1 MDKRTVIALL
11 LIGLI
16 LLITQT
22 PFYKKLMTGGKW
34 VPPSKKIERV
44 SPETTSVAEKKI
56 ETSPQ
61 SASQITIAP
70 STIPEKKVF
79 VENSIYKGVFST
91 KGGVLTSLTFKKFN
105 YSTGGQIEIIPQDTV
120 FPLDI
125 YFPDIN
131 LDLSQLDFSVDK
143 ETLFLSKS
151 HPADSL
157 TFSYSDGK
165 GLSIIKKLVFFEG
178 RYDFQLA
185 FEVSSKDK
193 NIGRNYFLSWG
204 SGVKPTEVNVQEDLN
219 YFEASSMMGT
229 EVVKIKNFQ
238 QPKGVEIGKMDEL
251 RSGETNWVAT
261 RSKYFLAALAPF
273 SRPGAGFKADGIREI
288 RYSDNKKLEKKRI
301 GVSIE
306 MPGSGNTIQDRFMV
320 YVGPLEYHILKG
332 YKNGLEN
339 LVDLGWKIIKPFSL
353 AVLWVLVNLHKVI
366 PNYGLVIIIFTIL
379 IKILFHPLTHKSVTS
394 ATRMQDLQPK
404 MAEMKEKYKKD
415 PQRMNQ
421 EIMKLYKEQGVNP
434 LGGCLPLLLQMPLF
448 YGLFVVFRSTIELRG
463 AKFIFWLSDLS
474 QMDKYYI
481 LPVIMAVTMFWQQK
495 MTIKDPKQMAI
506 VYLMPV
512 LFFFLFRSFPAGLTL
527 YWTFFNILSL
537 IEQYYIKSKMK
548 PKGALA

>member
-1 MDKRTVIALL
+1 LDKRTVIALL

>member
-11 LIGLI
+11 VIGLI
-16 LLITQT
+16 IVLYPYYIQLI
-22 PFYKKLMTGGKW
+22 TGGK
-34 VPPSKKIERV
+34 VVTPLKKIETV
-44 SPETTSVAEKKI
+44 SPETTAVVEKKV
-56 ETSPQ
+56 ETLSQ

-70 STIPEKKVF
+70 TAIPEKKVF
-79 VENSIYKGVFST
+79 VENSLYKGVFST
-91 KGGVLTSLTFKKFN
+91 KGGILTSLTFKRFN
-105 YSTGGQIEIIPQDTV
+105 YSKGSQIEIIPQDTI

-151 HPADSL
+151 HPADSF

-165 GLSIIKKLVFFEG
+165 GLSIIKKLIFFEG

-185 FEVSSKDK
+185 FELSSKDK
-193 NIGRNYFLSWG
+193 SIGRNYFLSWG

-229 EVVKIKNFQ
+229 EVVKIKSFQ
-238 QPKGVEIGKMDEL
+238 QPKGAEIGKMEEL
-251 RSGETNWVAT
+251 RTGETNWVAT
-261 RSKYFLAALAPF
+261 RSKYFLAALAPL

-288 RYSDNKKLEKKRI
+288 RYSDNKKSEKKRI

-306 MPGSGNTIQDRFMV
+306 MPGSGDTIQDRFMV
-320 YVGPLEYHILKG
+320 YAGPLEYHILKG

-404 MAEMKEKYKKD
+404 ITELKEKYKKD

-421 EIMKLYKEQGVNP
+421 EMMKLYKVQGVNP

-495 MTIKDPKQMAI
+495 MTIKDPKQMAM
-506 VYLMPV
+506 VYMMPV
-512 LFFFLFRSFPAGLTL
+512 LFFFLFRNFPAGLTL

-548 PKGALA
+548 PKEAVA

>member
-1 MDKRTVIALL
+1 LDKRTVIALL
-11 LIGLI
+11 VIGLI
-16 LLITQT
+16 IVLYPYYIQLI
-22 PFYKKLMTGGKW
+22 TGGK
-34 VPPSKKIERV
+34 VVTPLKKIETV
-44 SPETTSVAEKKI
+44 SPETTAVAEKKA
-56 ETSPQ
+56 EGAPQ
-61 SASQITIAP
+61 PVPEITIAP
-70 STIPEKKVF
+70 TAIPEKKVF
-79 VENSIYKGVFST
+79 VGNSVYKGVFST
-91 KGGVLTSLTFKKFN
+91 KGGLLTSLTFKKFN
-105 YSTGGQIEIIPQDTV
+105 YSKGEQIEIIPQDTI

-125 YFPDIN
+125 YFPDVN

-151 HPADSL
+151 HPADSF

-165 GLSIIKKLVFFEG
+165 GLSIVKKFVFFEG

-185 FEVSSKDK
+185 FELSSNDK
-193 NIGRNYFLSWG
+193 SIGRNYFLSWG
-204 SGVKPTEVNVQEDLN
+204 SGVKPTEVNVQEDIN

-229 EVVKIKNFQ
+229 EVVKIKSFQ
-238 QPKGVEIGKMDEL
+238 QPKGAETGKMEEL

-273 SRPGAGFKADGIREI
+273 SRPGTGFKADGIREVK
-288 RYSDNKKLEKKRI
+288 YSDNKKSEKKRI

-306 MPGSGNTIQDRFMV
+306 MPGAGNTIQDRFMV

-404 MAEMKEKYKKD
+404 VAELKEKYKKD

-421 EIMKLYKEQGVNP
+421 EMMKLYKERGVNP

-495 MTIKDPKQMAI
+495 MTIKDPKQMAM
-506 VYLMPV
+506 VYMMPV
-512 LFFFLFRSFPAGLTL
+512 LFFFLFRNFPAGLTL

-548 PKGALA
+548 PKEAVA

>member
-1 MDKRTVIALL
+1 MDKRTIIALL
-11 LIGLI
+11 AIGLI
-16 LLITQT
+16 IVLYPYYVQLI
-22 PFYKKLMTGGKW
+22 TGGKG
-34 VPPSKKIERV
+34 VTPPKKIETV
-44 SPETTSVAEKKI
+44 SPETIPGAEKKA
-56 ETSPQ
+56 ETSPLPVPE
-61 SASQITIAP
+61 ITIAP
-70 STIPEKKVF
+70 STVPEKKVF
-79 VENSIYKGVFST
+79 VENSLYKGVLST
-91 KGGVLTSLTFKKFN
+91 KGGILTSFTFKKFN
-105 YSTGGQIEIIPQDTV
+105 YTKDEQIEIIPQDTI
-120 FPLDI
+120 FALDI
-125 YFPDIN
+125 HFPDIS
-131 LDLSQLDFSVDK
+131 LDLKQLDFSVDK

-151 HPADSL
+151 HPADSF

-165 GLSIIKKLVFFEG
+165 GLSIIKKLIFFED

-185 FEVSSKDK
+185 FELSSKDK
-193 NIGRNYFLSWG
+193 SIGRNYFLSWA

-229 EVVKIKNFQ
+229 EVVKIKSFQ
-238 QPKGVEIGKMDEL
+238 QPKGAEIGKMDEL
-251 RSGETNWVAT
+251 RTGETNWVAT
-261 RSKYFLAALAPF
+261 RSKYFLAALAPL

-288 RYSDNKKLEKKRI
+288 RYSDNKKSEKKRI

-306 MPGSGNTIQDRFMV
+306 MPGAGNTIQDRFMV
-320 YVGPLEYHILKG
+320 YAGPLEYHILRG
-332 YKNGLEN
+332 YKNGLDN

-404 MAEMKEKYKKD
+404 MAELKEKYKKD

-421 EIMKLYKEQGVNP
+421 EMMKLYKEQGVNP

-463 AKFIFWLSDLS
+463 AGFIFWLNDLS

-495 MTIKDPKQMAI
+495 MTIKDPKQMAM

-512 LFFFLFRSFPAGLTL
+512 LFFFLFKSFPAGLTL

-537 IEQYYIKSKMK
+537 IEQYYIKGKMK

>member
-1 MDKRTVIALL
+1 MDKRTIIALL
-11 LIGLI
+11 VIGLI
-16 LLITQT
+16 IVLYPYYIQLIN
-22 PFYKKLMTGGKW
+22 GGK
-34 VPPSKKIERV
+34 VVTPLKKIETV
-44 SPETTSVAEKKI
+44 SPETTSVTEKKV
-56 ETSPQ
+56 ETQLQ

-70 STIPEKKVF
+70 STVPEKKVF
-79 VENSIYKGVFST
+79 VENSLYKGIFST

-105 YSTGGQIEIIPQDTV
+105 SSKGSQIEIIPQDTI

-131 LDLSQLDFSVDK
+131 LDLKQLDFSVDK
-143 ETLFLSKS
+143 ETLFISRS
-151 HPADSL
+151 HPADSF

-165 GLSIIKKLVFFEG
+165 GLSIVKRFVFFEG

-185 FEVSSKDK
+185 FELSSNDK
-193 NIGRNYFLSWG
+193 SIGRSYFLSWA

-229 EVVKIKNFQ
+229 EVVKIKSFQ
-238 QPKGVEIGKMDEL
+238 QPKGAEIGKMEEL

-261 RSKYFLAALAPF
+261 RSKYFLAALNPL

-288 RYSDNKKLEKKRI
+288 RYSDNKKSEKKRI

-306 MPGSGNTIQDRFMV
+306 MPSSGDTIQDRFMV

-353 AVLWVLVNLHKVI
+353 AVLWVLVNLHKAI

-404 MAEMKEKYKKD
+404 MTELKEKYKKD
-415 PQRMNQ
+415 AQRMNQ
-421 EIMKLYKEQGVNP
+421 EMMKLYKEQGVNP

-463 AKFIFWLSDLS
+463 ASFIFWLNDLS

-481 LPVIMAVTMFWQQK
+481 LPVIMAATMFWQQK
-495 MTIKDPKQMAI
+495 MTIKDPKQMAM
-506 VYLMPV
+506 VYMMPV
-512 LFFFLFRSFPAGLTL
+512 LFFFLFKSFPAGLTL

>member
-1 MDKRTVIALL
+1 MDKKTVISLL

-16 LLITQT
+16 IVLYPYYIQLI
-22 PFYKKLMTGGKW
+22 TGGKG
-34 VPPSKKIERV
+34 VTPPKKIETV
-44 SPETTSVAEKKI
+44 SPETTAVAEKKA
-56 ETSPQ
+56 EGALQPVPE
-61 SASQITIAP
+61 ITIAP
-70 STIPEKKVF
+70 TAIPEKKVF
-79 VENSIYKGVFST
+79 VGNSVYKGVFST
-91 KGGVLTSLTFKKFN
+91 KGGLLTSLTFKKFN
-105 YSTGGQIEIIPQDTV
+105 YSKGEQIEIIPQDTI

-125 YFPDIN
+125 YFPDVN

-151 HPADSL
+151 HPADSF

-165 GLSIIKKLVFFEG
+165 GLSIVKKFVFFEG

-185 FEVSSKDK
+185 FELSSNDK
-193 NIGRNYFLSWG
+193 SIGRNYFLSWA
-204 SGVKPTEVNVQEDLN
+204 SGVKPTEVNVQEDIN

-229 EVVKIKNFQ
+229 EVVKIKSFQ
-238 QPKGVEIGKMDEL
+238 QPKGAETGKMDEL

-261 RSKYFLAALAPF
+261 RSKYFLAALAPL
-273 SRPGAGFKADGIREI
+273 SRPGAGFKADGIREVK
-288 RYSDNKKLEKKRI
+288 YSDNKKSEKKRI

-306 MPGSGNTIQDRFMV
+306 MPGAGNTIQDRFMV

-404 MAEMKEKYKKD
+404 VAELKEKYKKD

-421 EIMKLYKEQGVNP
+421 EMMKLYKERGVNP

-495 MTIKDPKQMAI
+495 MTIKDPKQMAM
-506 VYLMPV
+506 VYMMPV
-512 LFFFLFRSFPAGLTL
+512 LFFFLFRNFPAGLTL

-548 PKGALA
+548 PKEAVA

>member
-1 MDKRTVIALL
+1 MDKRTIIALL
-11 LIGLI
+11 VIGLI
-16 LLITQT
+16 IVLYPYYIQLIN
-22 PFYKKLMTGGKW
+22 GGK
-34 VPPSKKIERV
+34 VVTPLKKIETV
-44 SPETTSVAEKKI
+44 SPETTAVAEKKA
-56 ETSPQ
+56 EGVPQ
-61 SASQITIAP
+61 PVSEITIAP
-70 STIPEKKVF
+70 STVPEKKVF
-79 VENSIYKGVFST
+79 VENSLYKGIFST

-105 YSTGGQIEIIPQDTV
+105 SSKGSQIEIIPQDTI

-131 LDLSQLDFSVDK
+131 LDLKQLDFSVDK
-143 ETLFLSKS
+143 ETLFISRS
-151 HPADSL
+151 HPADSF

-165 GLSIIKKLVFFEG
+165 GLSIVKRFVFFEG

-185 FEVSSKDK
+185 FELSSNGKS
-193 NIGRNYFLSWG
+193 IGRSYFLSWA

-229 EVVKIKNFQ
+229 EVVKIKSFQ
-238 QPKGVEIGKMDEL
+238 QPKGAEIGKMEEL

-261 RSKYFLAALAPF
+261 RSKYFLAALNPL

-288 RYSDNKKLEKKRI
+288 RYSDNKKSEKKRI

-306 MPGSGNTIQDRFMV
+306 MPSSGDTIQDRFMV

-353 AVLWVLVNLHKVI
+353 AVLWVLVNLHKAI

-404 MAEMKEKYKKD
+404 MTELKEKYKKD
-415 PQRMNQ
+415 AQRMNQ
-421 EIMKLYKEQGVNP
+421 EMMKLYKEQGVNP

-463 AKFIFWLSDLS
+463 ASFIFWLNDLS

-481 LPVIMAVTMFWQQK
+481 LPVIMAATMFWQQK
-495 MTIKDPKQMAI
+495 MTIKDPKQMAM
-506 VYLMPV
+506 VYMMPV
-512 LFFFLFRSFPAGLTL
+512 LFFFLFKSFPAGLTL

-548 PKGALA
+548 PKGALT

>member
-1 MDKRTVIALL
+1 LDKRTIIALL
-11 LIGLI
+11 VIGLI
-16 LLITQT
+16 IVLYPYYIQLI
-22 PFYKKLMTGGKW
+22 TGGK
-34 VPPSKKIERV
+34 VVTPLKKIETV
-44 SPETTSVAEKKI
+44 SPETTAVAEKKA
-56 ETSPQ
+56 EGVLQPVPE
-61 SASQITIAP
+61 ITIAP
-70 STIPEKKVF
+70 STVPEKKVF
-79 VENSIYKGVFST
+79 VENSLYKGIFST

-105 YSTGGQIEIIPQDTV
+105 YSTGSQIEIIPQDTI

-125 YFPDIN
+125 NFPDIS
-131 LDLSQLDFSVDK
+131 LDLKQLDFSVDK
-143 ETLFLSKS
+143 ETLFISKS
-151 HPADSL
+151 HPADSF

-165 GLSIIKKLVFFEG
+165 GLSIIKKFVFFEG

-185 FEVSSKDK
+185 FEISSKDK
-193 NIGRNYFLSWG
+193 NIGRNYFLSWA

-229 EVVKIKNFQ
+229 EVVKIKSFQ
-238 QPKGVEIGKMDEL
+238 QPKGAEIGKMEEL
-251 RSGETNWVAT
+251 RTGETNWVAT

-273 SRPGAGFKADGIREI
+273 SRPGAGFKADGIREVK
-288 RYSDNKKLEKKRI
+288 YSDNKKSEKKRI

-306 MPGSGNTIQDRFMV
+306 MPGAGNTIQDRFMV

-332 YKNGLEN
+332 YKNGLDN

-404 MAEMKEKYKKD
+404 VAELKEKYKKD

-421 EIMKLYKEQGVNP
+421 EMMKLYKERGVNP

-481 LPVIMAVTMFWQQK
+481 LPVIMAATMFWQQK
-495 MTIKDPKQMAI
+495 MTIKDPKQMAM
-506 VYLMPV
+506 VYMMPV
-512 LFFFLFRSFPAGLTL
+512 LFFFLFKSFPAGLTL

-548 PKGALA
+548 PKGALT

>member
-1 MDKRTVIALL
+1 LDKRTVIALL

-16 LLITQT
+16 IVLYPYYIQLI
-22 PFYKKLMTGGKW
+22 TGGKG
-34 VPPSKKIERV
+34 VTPPKKIERV
-44 SPETTSVAEKKI
+44 SPETTSVAEKKA
-56 ETSPQ
+56 EGAPQ
-61 SASQITIAP
+61 PVPEITIAL
-70 STIPEKKVF
+70 STVPEKKVF
-79 VENSIYKGVFST
+79 VENSLFNGVFST
-91 KGGVLTSLTFKKFN
+91 KGGLLTSLTFKRFN
-105 YSTGGQIEIIPQDTV
+105 YSKGGQIEIIPQDTV

-165 GLSIIKKLVFFEG
+165 GISILKKLIFFED

-185 FEVSSKDK
+185 FELSSKDK
-193 NIGRNYFLSWG
+193 SIGRNYFLSWA

-229 EVVKIKNFQ
+229 EVVKIKSFQ
-238 QPKGVEIGKMDEL
+238 QPKGAEIGKMDEL
-251 RSGETNWVAT
+251 RTGETNWVAT
-261 RSKYFLAALAPF
+261 RSKYFLAALAPL

-288 RYSDNKKLEKKRI
+288 RYSDNKKSEKKRI

-306 MPGSGNTIQDRFMV
+306 MPGAGNTIQDRFMV
-320 YVGPLEYHILKG
+320 YAGPLEYHILRG
-332 YKNGLEN
+332 YKNGLDN

-404 MAEMKEKYKKD
+404 IAELKEKYKKD

-421 EIMKLYKEQGVNP
+421 EMMKLYKVQGVNP

-495 MTIKDPKQMAI
+495 MTIKDPKQMAM
-506 VYLMPV
+506 VYMMPV
-512 LFFFLFRSFPAGLTL
+512 LFFFLFKSFPAGLTL

-537 IEQYYIKSKMK
+537 IEQYYIKGKMK
-548 PKGALA
+548 PRGALT